1 MPNITIEIK
10 LMQYAKQ
17 CLGMYY
23 TVSGFS
29 QLGQELVKVLQI
41 QWHIYMQK
49 MTRHRHI
56 RI

>member
-10 LMQYAKQ
+10 LMQSAKQ

-41 QWHIYMQK
+41 QWHKYYLHAEND
-49 MTRHRHI
+49 TSSTH
-56 RI
+56 